1 MPKIAAITANMGAF
15 DKDNNPVEQSIP
27 VDFYKF
33 DDSSFPLREKAMTP
47 RLQARIPKM
56 FGWQMVPG
64 YDFYIWY
71 DSSLAVTS
79 KDMASWFLE
88 QLGDADAVF
97 LKHPDR
103 NTVHEE
109 AEFIKERVWSH
120 HYYIAPRYTG
130 ELIDEQM
137 KELSEPTGYVDNLLI
152 ASTTFMYRNTVLVH
166 DLMKE
171 WWYHTSRYHI
181 IDQLGLPYAIY
192 RSGCKVNIINDNY
205 LHLKHL
211 THMRHG

>member
-1 MPKIAAITANMGAF
+1 MKIAVITSNMGAF
-15 DKDNNPVEQSIP
+15 DKNYETTEQSISA
-27 VDFYKF
+27 DFYRF
-33 DDSSFPLREKAMTP
+33 GDDNFPIRKNAMTP

-56 FGWQMVPG
+56 FGWQMIPG

-103 NTVHEE
+103 NTVCEE
-109 AEFIKERVWSH
+109 AEFIKQKVKEKHW
-120 HYYIAPRYTG
+120 YLFPRYEN
-130 ELIDEQM
+130 ELIDEQIN
-137 KELSEPTGYVDNLLI
+137 ELSEPTGYKDNLLI
-152 ASTTFMYRNTVLVH
+152 ASTTFMYRNNVLAH

-181 IDQLGLPYAIY
+181 VDQLGLPYAIY

-211 THMRHG
+211 THKRNG